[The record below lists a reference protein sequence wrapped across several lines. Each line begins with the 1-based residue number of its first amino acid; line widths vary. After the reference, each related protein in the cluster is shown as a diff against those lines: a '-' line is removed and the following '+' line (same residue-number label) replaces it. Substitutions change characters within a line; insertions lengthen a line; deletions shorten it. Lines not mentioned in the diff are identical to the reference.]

1 MHPAGFIAKALVNEE
16 LAPCHGAIGVEA
28 FFADH
33 MQLGAK
39 EERGVRV
46 NHEQRIAVYRITRRD
61 GEAVGAAGLAVRHG
75 DSLSNHVAVAVEVLQ
90 LP

>member
-1 MHPAGFIAKALVNEE
+1 MHPAGFIAKALINEE
-16 LAPCHGAIGVEA
+16 LAPRHGAIGVEP

-46 NHEQRIAVYRITRRD
+46 NHEQGIAV
-61 GEAVGAAGLAVRHG
+61 
-75 DSLSNHVAVAVEVLQ
+75 
-90 LP
+90 